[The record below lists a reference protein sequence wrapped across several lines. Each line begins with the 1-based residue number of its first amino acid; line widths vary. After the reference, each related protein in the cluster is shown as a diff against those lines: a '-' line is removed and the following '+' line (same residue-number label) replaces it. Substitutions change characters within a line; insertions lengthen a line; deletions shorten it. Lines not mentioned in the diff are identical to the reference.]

1 MRWPPTYGALAMT
14 RPGGLSCGGSDRGL
28 GHRDILL
35 YQLVMCILMTWCYG
49 WWWGCTLRPQGLLS
63 QDTAVLGTGWPPLTG
78 CPAVIWIRKT
88 KYFPQVSCCCAPTLS
103 EYIPSTRSVLYS
115 KSCVTVTV
123 RWHLSQYI
131 GFLSLRGTVSRWA
144 LASLYSCALHKT
156 SLLFNLPNTEQGHC
170 SYQNES
176 V

>member
-1 MRWPPTYGALAMT
+1 MEPWPWLAQEACHVGVQTGAWATGTSCCTSWSCASSWRDVMD
-14 RPGGLSCGGSDRGL
+14 GGGAVLW
-28 GHRDILL
+28 
-35 YQLVMCILMTWCYG
+35 V
-49 WWWGCTLRPQGLLS
+49 RPQGLLS

-170 SYQNES
+170 SY
-176 V
+176 